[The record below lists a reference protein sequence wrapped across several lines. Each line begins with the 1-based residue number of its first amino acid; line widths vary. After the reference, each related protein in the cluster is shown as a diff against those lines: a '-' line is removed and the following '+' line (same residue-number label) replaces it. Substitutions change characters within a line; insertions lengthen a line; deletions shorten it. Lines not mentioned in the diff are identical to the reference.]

1 MTVAQSSAPAR
12 AGVVH
17 IRHRHTSHFVV
28 IGNHLA
34 QHPHLSLVARG
45 LAVYV
50 QSLPD
55 GVTIGIKD
63 LTRRFKEGA
72 DTVSAALRELEKAGY
87 LERERVRTDRGRVVT
102 VTRWHECPQA
112 ATRHVAEP
120 RLAPVPAAP
129 EPEPVQEPAQAP
141 VQDREPEPPLAPL
154 DQPAADILAALRRLD
169 PRLTLSS
176 KDVRRLAPAV
186 RAWLDRDIGARQ
198 IVRTLTTDLPTGRIP
213 WPARLLNY
221 RLTNWLPP
229 QLPTTPLEPQPE
241 AAPRPHPLQNCNGC
255 ERAFR
260 SPAPGLC
267 RDCRE
272 AAVA

>member
-1 MTVAQSSAPAR
+1 MTVAQSSAPSR

-72 DTVSAALRELEKAGY
+72 DTISAALRELEKAGY

-102 VTRWHECPQA
+102 VTRWHECPQPA
-112 ATRHVAEP
+112 IRHAVEP
-120 RLAPVPAAP
+120 RLAPVP
-129 EPEPVQEPAQAP
+129 EPAQAP
-141 VQDREPEPPLAPL
+141 APDREPEPPLPPL

-169 PRLTLSS
+169 PRLTLPS

-186 RAWLDRDIGARQ
+186 RAWLDRDIGPRQ
-198 IVRTLTTDLPTGRIP
+198 IARTLTSDLPTGRIP
-213 WPARLLNY
+213 WPARLLDY

-241 AAPRPHPLQNCNGC
+241 APPRPHPLQNCNGC

-260 SPAPGLC
+260 SPDPGLC
-267 RDCRE
+267 RDCRGE
-272 AAVA
+272 TAAA